1 MSAMLNTTEES
12 FIEQNNSTGC
22 PVPDKIRYPSIIG
35 IDLAVPQ
42 WEALLVTVILTIIII
57 LTIIGNILVI
67 LSVFTYKPL
76 RIVQNFFIVSLAV
89 ADLTVAVLVL
99 PLNVAN
105 MMIGRWEFGI
115 HLCKLWLT
123 SDVLCCTSSIL
134 NLCAIGE

>member
-1 MSAMLNTTEES
+1 MLNTS
-12 FIEQNNSTGC
+12 EQIAIANSSSGC
-22 PVPDKIRYPSIIG
+22 PTPVKIRYPSSIG

-42 WEALLVTVILTIIII
+42 WEAILVTMVLTIIIL
-57 LTIIGNILVI
+57 LTIIGNVLVI

-105 MMIGRWEFGI
+105 MMIGRWVFG
-115 HLCKLWLT
+115 K
-123 SDVLCCTSSIL
+123 
-134 NLCAIGE
+134 N